1 MNREHTM
8 SKDRSA
14 AIAAGLIL
22 AGTFLLFVFMPNI
35 MLAAGDVSPWL
46 AMAVGLIAVGAFFG
60 IFWLRARYKS
70 KHED

>member
-1 MNREHTM
+1 M

-14 AIAAGLIL
+14 AIAAAIIL

-46 AMAVGLIAVGAFFG
+46 AMAIGLIAVGAFFG
-60 IFWLRARYKS
+60 VFWLRARYKA
-70 KHED
+70 KHGD